1 MKVESSDPGSAA
13 PSYLV
18 QYPSRRRDVVVLG
31 LAAAVG
37 VVAIV
42 VASGDI
48 RNALYVFV
56 FVVLLGLFGAAR
68 AGIRCDAGGVGRS
81 TGLYVVQRFSWSEV
95 ERFEARDDQG
105 IGVRLNGNGGWIR
118 LVRQKVFGS
127 RQPQVIAE
135 LEQQRKVHQAGH
147 L

>member
-1 MKVESSDPGSAA
+1 MKVESSDHGSAA

-18 QYPSRRRDVVVLG
+18 QYPSRRRDVVILG
-31 LAAAVG
+31 LVAVVG
-37 VVAIV
+37 LVAIL
-42 VASGDI
+42 VASGDV

-56 FVVLLGLFGAAR
+56 FVIVVSLFGAAR

-81 TGLYVVQRFSWSEV
+81 TGLYVVHRFPWSEI
-95 ERFEARDDQG
+95 ERFEARGDQG
-105 IGVRLNGNGGWIR
+105 IGVRLNGNGGWIS

-127 RQPQVIAE
+127 REPQVIAE
-135 LEQQRKVHQAGH
+135 LEQQRKIHQAGH